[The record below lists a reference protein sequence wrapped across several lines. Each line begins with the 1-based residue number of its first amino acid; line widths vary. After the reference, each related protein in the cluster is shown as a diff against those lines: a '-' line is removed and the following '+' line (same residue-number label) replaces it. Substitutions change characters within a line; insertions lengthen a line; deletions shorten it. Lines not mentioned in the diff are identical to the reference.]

1 MEDSLVTCFPFII
14 RVLISW
20 LLNHSNSKCST
31 LSFESS
37 AVSIKLKYHL
47 KMELCLYSG
56 IWETWGNYPT
66 GVTIKIIDLVGKE
79 KGTINTLNCRRG
91 NLRSNPKALTPHFT
105 SNKALLKCKG
115 HSRVEWYLLS
125 GILGIRE
132 IWENYVPV
140 SQFLYNFAHF
150 HLDLWDFKFTL
161 QWAQWSIEFK
171 RQAVLVIAEK
181 LLTNQFWKSRNKRFY
196 PHLLYIYILQ
206 GLQWVETC
214 RKFRWAVVA
223 YADKVV
229 SFSLNI
235 FAGVDKISDNLIL
248 LNHF

>member
-79 KGTINTLNCRRG
+79 KGTINTLNRRRG
-91 NLRSNPKALTPHFT
+91 NLRSNPKALAPHFT
-105 SNKALLKCKG
+105 SSKALLKCKD

-196 PHLLYIYILQ
+196 PHSLYIYIYCKGCSELKPVGNSDELLLLMQ
-206 GLQWVETC
+206 IKL
-214 RKFRWAVVA
+214 
-223 YADKVV
+223 